1 MCHPALRAPAGHW
14 DGNGC
19 TLPGEWLRGINQGW
33 HQSWMLHK
41 HSNLSSDMT
50 SCMDLYSCASNCSCC
65 AKHPS
70 DTFCVETH
78 AGGKGN
84 LQHTTLTQHAPG
96 NVMPCCCSCCCGKC
110 SGGTPVRCLAGRGVT
125 CASAAWNSC
134 CCLSASAVFTR
145 MCPGGS
151 RLANFSPV
159 TSNQQQQHRLRVSL
173 CLLQHYHAGVAGHAL
188 ATQLHLHMQHHTQCM
203 LCHN

>member
-1 MCHPALRAPAGHW
+1 
-14 DGNGC
+14 
-19 TLPGEWLRGINQGW
+19 
-33 HQSWMLHK
+33 
-41 HSNLSSDMT
+41 
-50 SCMDLYSCASNCSCC
+50 
-65 AKHPS
+65 
-70 DTFCVETH
+70 
-78 AGGKGN
+78 
-84 LQHTTLTQHAPG
+84 
-96 NVMPCCCSCCCGKC
+96 
-110 SGGTPVRCLAGRGVT
+110 
-125 CASAAWNSC
+125 
-134 CCLSASAVFTR
+134 LSASAVFTR